1 MAAYERPM
9 IRLEQFKTQH
19 ELARNFY
26 DDYDF
31 CPLLCSDDVIEHR
44 QRIQQRISPQSSP
57 STSPASG
64 SHTRAIPIIDPAK
77 RTQVSVPNSKLAS
90 WPGLPSSS
98 NSNSNRAAKMR
109 TSRAIR
115 IIDPTSGHPVTGGY
129 DHHYHHQQALH
140 HHQALQPTFD
150 YYDVSVR

>member
-1 MAAYERPM
+1 MATM
-9 IRLEQFKTQH
+9 IRLDQFKTQH

-31 CPLLCSDDVIEHR
+31 CPLLCSDEVIEHR

-57 STSPASG
+57 STSPSSG
-64 SHTRAIPIIDPAK
+64 SHTRAIPIIDPVK
-77 RTQVSVPNSKLAS
+77 MTQVSVPNNKIPS
-90 WPGLPSSS
+90 WPSFGSSS
-98 NSNSNRAAKMR
+98 SRPQQEMR

-115 IIDPTSGHPVTGGY
+115 IVDPVSGHSVTG
-129 DHHYHHQQALH
+129 HHHHQQQH
-140 HHQALQPTFD
+140 THHQYHIQYSQYSHPSFQPTFD